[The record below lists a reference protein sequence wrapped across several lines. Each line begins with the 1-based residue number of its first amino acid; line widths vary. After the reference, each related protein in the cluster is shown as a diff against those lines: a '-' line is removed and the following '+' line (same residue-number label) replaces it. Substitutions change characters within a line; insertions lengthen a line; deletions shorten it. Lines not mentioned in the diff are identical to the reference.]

1 MEGTDKTTDLEVKA
15 MLKAGGPHPATCMS
29 PPREGT
35 RLHGKQWGRVY
46 KLYILPWAGLV
57 CAVGALPAFNTVGA

>member
-35 RLHGKQWGRVY
+35 RLHGKAMGSR
-46 KLYILPWAGLV
+46 L
-57 CAVGALPAFNTVGA
+57 